1 MVSRSPYKTAIRAV
15 FGLAA
20 GFLVWTTGAIPT
32 SAQEPSTPAPQ
43 PAQVIRTLEEAVKVA
58 LERQPSVQAARQ
70 SLNAAIVARESA
82 NSHLSILT
90 GPIASVRRKQADL
103 GVAIA
108 QAALEEAELQ
118 TVHAVTRSY
127 VTVIYAQDQ
136 LKVASEF
143 SDRMKRLRDST
154 ENSLKAGSKFVKEA
168 DLDRIDTYSLV
179 AQARRTEAEHGIARA
194 KASLREA
201 IGVGCD
207 VDFDFSADNLEKYY
221 EAVTKHCAKHA
232 AEFCSKKCTD
242 TALCGRPESNT
253 AALFAALANL
263 EIEAQSLTIH
273 PQAKTFA
280 AYADIHNLVVPATRI
295 NGTYQP
301 GGLAQE
307 MPVFLAGHRSSR
319 MAQAAQLAN
328 RAAAV
333 RDKVAG
339 LIALE
344 VEDACQ
350 RLKQEEGQI
359 KLLRQAVEKAEKNV
373 ENGRAAYTNQQGG
386 IDNWLEAEGVAAQVR
401 SQLNEALFRY
411 AAALASLQKA
421 TAGKMWDCLKKT
433 EGEGEKIA
441 APQEAK

>member
-1 MVSRSPYKTAIRAV
+1 MVSRKVRLFSMA
-15 FGLAA
+15 GLAA
-20 GFLVWTTGAIPT
+20 GVLMLTVGNLPT
-32 SAQEPSTPAPQ
+32 AAQEPSAAPAHT
-43 PAQVIRTLEEAVKVA
+43 IRSLEEAVKVA
-58 LERQPSVQAARQ
+58 LDRQPNVQAARQ

-82 NSHLSILT
+82 NSSLSILA
-90 GPIASVRRKQADL
+90 GPIAHVRRKQADL

-108 QAALEEAELQ
+108 QANLEEAELQ

-127 VTVIYAQDQ
+127 LTVIYAQDQ
-136 LKVASEF
+136 LKVATEF

-168 DLDRIDTYSLV
+168 DLDRIDTYALV

-194 KASLREA
+194 KAGLREA

-207 VDFDFSADNLEKYY
+207 VDFDFSSDTLDKYY
-221 EAVTKHCAKHA
+221 ESVTKHCAKHA
-232 AEFCSKKCTD
+232 AEFCSKKCTE
-242 TALCGRPESNT
+242 TALCHRPETNS
-253 AALFAALANL
+253 AALFAVLANL
-263 EIEAQSLTIH
+263 EIEAQSLSLH
-273 PQAKTFA
+273 PQVKTFA
-280 AYADIHNLVVPATRI
+280 AYADIHAAVIPATRI

-307 MPVFLAGHRSSR
+307 MPIFLAGHRSAR

-333 RDKVAG
+333 RDKFAG

-386 IDNWLEAEGVAAQVR
+386 IDDWLEAEGVAAQIR
-401 SQLNEALFRY
+401 GQLNEALFRY

-421 TAGKMWDCLKKT
+421 TAGKMYNCLKPVE
-433 EGEGEKIA
+433 EGAEKLA
-441 APQEAK
+441 APQEAKP